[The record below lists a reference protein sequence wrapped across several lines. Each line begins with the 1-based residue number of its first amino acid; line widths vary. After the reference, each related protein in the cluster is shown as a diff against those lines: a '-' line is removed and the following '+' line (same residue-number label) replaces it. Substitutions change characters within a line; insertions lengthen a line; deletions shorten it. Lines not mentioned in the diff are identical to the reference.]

1 MKIAIFGMECRPAVR
16 DRIETF
22 MEVLTG
28 QCTPVQVYA
37 PFLDCLRQTGL
48 CWQTGGRL
56 TPVEAPDADTD
67 VVITLGGDGT
77 LLHGLKWSRAAYPLL
92 GINAGRLGYLTAF
105 TLNEPH
111 AAVDALLGRTLTC
124 EPRVMLQIAMTDHT
138 TLPDDVWPFAL
149 NEVALLKADTSA
161 MIEVDTHVNNHHLTT
176 YMSDGL
182 LISTATGSTGY
193 NLSVGGP
200 ILEPT
205 QESLVLSPV
214 APHTLTMRP
223 LVIRAD
229 STVTATVTSR
239 SDTFR
244 ISLDGRSFTLPV
256 GRSLT
261 VNRAPFPA
269 LLLRRPDT
277 DFAATLRAKLLWG
290 R

>member
-1 MKIAIFGMECRPAVR
+1 MKTAIYGMECRPDQR
-16 DRIETF
+16 DGIETLLH
-22 MEVLTG
+22 ELTRRCG
-28 QCTPVQVYA
+28 PVQVYA
-37 PFLDCLRQTGL
+37 PYLQQLH
-48 CWQTGGRL
+48 RL
-56 TPVEAPDADTD
+56 SPMITHTLIPVPEPEADTD

-77 LLHGLKWSRAAYPLL
+77 LLHGLQWSRAAFPLL
-92 GINAGRLGYLTAF
+92 GINAGHLGYLTAF
-105 TLNEPH
+105 MLDDPH
-111 AAVDALLGRTLTC
+111 GAVTALRTGTLTC
-124 EPRVMLQIAMTDHT
+124 EKRVMLRLTMTDGEA
-138 TLPDDVWPFAL
+138 LPDGVWPYAL

-161 MIEVDTHVNNHHLTT
+161 MIEVDTRVNDIPLTT

-193 NLSVGGP
+193 NLSIGGP

-205 QESLVLSPV
+205 QESLVLAPV

-223 LVIRAD
+223 LVISAGSR
-229 STVTATVTSR
+229 VTAAVTSR

-256 GRSLT
+256 GRRLT
-261 VNRAPFPA
+261 VDRAPFTA
-269 LLLRRPDT
+269 HLLRRPDT